1 MWYVECSNNPSEEL
15 MRSNKI
21 HNADLFTQAANDG
34 FRKHVKTQS
43 KQALEM
49 IDAKVDW
56 KRLLKPIESAIA
68 QERTSESPAGR
79 SRMNLVVIVK
89 CFLLQMM
96 YNLSDPRLEE
106 EIADRRSFQI
116 FLGLT
121 SHDAI
126 PDETTICRYRE
137 LFARL
142 GLDKKLF
149 QGFNRQLAERGLIV
163 GKGTIVDATLKQA
176 QAFGGGRRD
185 KDAHYTSRKGKM
197 FYGYKGHVGMDQK
210 TEIVHTADFTAAH
223 VSDTEL
229 FDKMLLGTETS
240 VYADKGYASKQR
252 REALE
257 QQGLHCGI
265 LFRGARAHPLSA
277 RQKRINRRLS
287 SIRGAVERPFAFIK
301 RILGYSR
308 CRYYDLARN
317 RLQFML
323 SLMVYN
329 MRCSIIPRWT

>member
-1 MWYVECSNNPSEEL
+1 

-43 KQALEM
+43 KQALE
-49 IDAKVDW
+49 IINGRVDW
-56 KRLLKPIESAIA
+56 KRLLKPIEAAVAKERASA
-68 QERTSESPAGR
+68 SPAGR
-79 SRMNLVVIVK
+79 SRTDLLVIVK

-149 QGFNRQLAERGLIV
+149 KGFNRQLAERGLIV

-176 QAFGGGRRD
+176 QAFGGGGRD
-185 KDAHYTSRKGKM
+185 KDARYTSRKGKM
-197 FYGYKGHVGMDQK
+197 FFGYKGHVGMDAK
-210 TEIVHTADFTAAH
+210 TEIVHTADFTPAH
-223 VSDTEL
+223 VSDSEM
-229 FDKMLLGTETS
+229 FDTMLLGTERA

-252 REALE
+252 RQALE
-257 QQGLHCGI
+257 EQGVRCGI
-265 LFRGARAHPLSA
+265 LFRGARAHPLTR
-277 RQKRINRRLS
+277 RQKRINKRLAS
-287 SIRGAVERPFAFIK
+287 KRAAVERPFAFLK
-301 RILGYSR
+301 RILGYVR

-317 RLQFML
+317 RLQFLL

-329 MRCSIIPRWT
+329 IRRSVIPRWA

>member
-1 MWYVECSNNPSEEL
+1 MRYVQWLNNSSEEQ

-34 FRKHVKTQS
+34 FRKHIKTQS
-43 KQALEM
+43 KQALE
-49 IDAKVDW
+49 IINARVDW
-56 KRLLKPIESAIA
+56 QRLLKPIENAIA
-68 QERTSESPAGR
+68 RERRSESTAGR
-79 SRMNLVVIVK
+79 SRMDLLVIVK
-89 CFLLQMM
+89 CFILQVM

-163 GKGTIVDATLKQA
+163 GQGTIVDATLKQA
-176 QAFGGGRRD
+176 QAFGGGGRD
-185 KDAHYTSRKGKM
+185 KDARYTSRKGKM
-197 FYGYKGHVGMDQK
+197 FYGYKGHVGMDTK
-210 TEIVHTADFTAAH
+210 SEIIHTADFTPAH

-229 FDKMLLGTETS
+229 FDNMLLGSETS
-240 VYADKGYASKQR
+240 VYADKGYASKER
-252 REALE
+252 RQALE
-257 QQGLHCGI
+257 QQGVRCGI
-265 LFRGARAHPLSA
+265 MFRGARAHPITPK
-277 RQKRINRRLS
+277 QKRINRHLS
-287 SIRGAVERPFAFIK
+287 SIRGAVERPFAFLK

-308 CRYYDLARN
+308 CRYYDLGRN
-317 RLQFML
+317 RFQFLL

-329 MRCSIIPRWT
+329 LRRSVIPRWG